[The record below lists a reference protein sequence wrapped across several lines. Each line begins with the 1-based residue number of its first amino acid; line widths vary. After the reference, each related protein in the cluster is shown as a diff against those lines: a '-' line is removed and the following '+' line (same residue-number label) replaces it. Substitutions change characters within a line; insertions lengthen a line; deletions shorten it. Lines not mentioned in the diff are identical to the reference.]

1 MTLKYQCTDPRN
13 NGTCCQYIQTYLHKQ
28 GPPNTF
34 FFGKCF
40 KEKLLNIFSNFS
52 FLFESTILPV
62 NNGK

>member
-1 MTLKYQCTDPRN
+1 MEKNVHKCI
-13 NGTCCQYIQTYLHKQ
+13 GFLHENDQQLAYAVVQ
-28 GPPNTF
+28 GPQTIFF

-40 KEKLLNIFSNFS
+40 KKELLNIFSNVF